1 MACDLR
7 ADNRYTLRAIT
18 MNTSHHTAPR
28 PNGRLTVGLISNPHS
43 GRNRKQPD
51 AIGRIVADYPNVHH
65 RPTQDAGELPGVL
78 AGFASQPIDVLAV
91 NGGDGTIA
99 RILTELLLQKP
110 FPTLPRLVLLP
121 GGTTNMNAGDVGLR
135 GNLVKAVRRLCEWS
149 TGRHTAFETLQR
161 PVLQVTGG
169 DGQAA
174 VCGMF
179 FGAGAIIQGIE
190 YCRANVHT
198 KGVSNEIG
206 PGLAMLRTVWGIARR
221 DRRFLQSV
229 TMSVQRNDEPAD
241 PTRDVL
247 ILLVSSL
254 DRLFLGIRPYWGR
267 ETAPLHTTLVLDHAG
282 RFLRNLPSL
291 LRGRPNRHTTEA
303 NGYYSHNADRIR
315 LTMDGIWTLDGELY
329 QAMASDGP
337 VTITSGG
344 DVTFVRL

>member
-1 MACDLR
+1 
-7 ADNRYTLRAIT
+7 

-28 PNGRLTVGLISNPHS
+28 PSGQLTVGLISNPHS
-43 GRNRKQPD
+43 GRNREELD
-51 AIGRIVADYPNVHH
+51 TIARIVADYPNVHH
-65 RPTQDAGELPGVL
+65 RPTQGAGEIPGVL
-78 AGFASQPIDVLAV
+78 DEFASQPVDVLAI

-99 RILTELLLQKP
+99 RILTELLEQRP
-110 FPTLPRLVLLP
+110 FPALPRLALLP

-135 GNLVKAVRRLCEWS
+135 GKLAKAVRRLCEWS
-149 TGRHTAFETLQR
+149 TGAHTAFETLQR
-161 PVLQVTGG
+161 PVLRVTGG
-169 DGQAA
+169 NGQAA

-221 DRRFLQSV
+221 DRRFLHPV
-229 TMSVQRNDEPAD
+229 AMSIQHNDEAAEPA
-241 PTRDVL
+241 RDVL
-247 ILLVSSL
+247 ILLASSL
-254 DRLFLGIRPYWGR
+254 DRLLLGMRPYWGG
-267 ETAPLHTTLVLDHAG
+267 ETAPLHTTLVLDPAR

-291 LRGRPNRHTTEA
+291 LRGRPNRHTTAA
-303 NGYYSHNADRIR
+303 NGYYSHNAERIR
-315 LTMDGIWTLDGELY
+315 LTMDGMWTLDGELY
-329 QAMASDGP
+329 QATASDGP